1 MNIELDIS
9 PRVAEVD
16 VEAPAVDLGTLDPT
30 HPVGIVIAQGQP
42 GQRGPTGPS
51 GEGAQI
57 FGETPGGAQDGSNL
71 VFTTADPFRPNS
83 TAVYLN
89 GLREFRGEG
98 YTESAPNTIVFDDP
112 PSSLD
117 RLTIDYIVP

>member
-1 MNIELDIS
+1 MTEPIELPS
-9 PRVAEVD
+9 GAVVTLAPPRVPP
-16 VEAPAVDLGTLDPT
+16 VEAAPPESSLLPFL
-30 HPVGIVIAQGQP
+30 PSP
-42 GQRGPTGPS
+42 GPRGPTGPS

-57 FGETPGGAQDGSNL
+57 FGETPTGAQDGVNTT
-71 VFTTADPFRPNS
+71 FTTQYSFRPES

-89 GLREFRGEG
+89 GLREFRGDA
-98 YTESAPNTIVFDDP
+98 YTESAPNTIVLDDP

>member
-1 MNIELDIS
+1 MTEPLELPTGAVVTVAP
-9 PRVAEVD
+9 PRVPP
-16 VEAPAVDLGTLDPT
+16 VEASPP
-30 HPVGIVIAQGQP
+30 QP
-42 GQRGPTGPS
+42 SSLPFLPSPGPRGPGGPS

-57 FGETPGGAQDGSNL
+57 FGETPGGTMDGVNTT
-71 VFTTADPFRPNS
+71 FTTTYPFRPAS

-98 YTESAPNTIVFDDP
+98 YTESAPNTIVLDDP